1 MMNPIFMVSGSSLA
15 FPDKKKRKAKQ
26 SRTATPSSPD
36 RRERTSLQNPGE
48 ASIEAA
54 CRDHQKSSGASW
66 VQLETIWRQLETIW
80 GQLGAAGGQTEAPG
94 SHLGAKV
101 ADYPI
106 IYYKSSHR
114 PSNVSIFT
122 CFRALGTP
130 KSHVYPIIYI
140 SKSTF

>member
-1 MMNPIFMVSGSSLA
+1 M
-15 FPDKKKRKAKQ
+15 
-26 SRTATPSSPD
+26 
-36 RRERTSLQNPGE
+36 
-48 ASIEAA
+48 EAA

-80 GQLGAAGGQTEAPG
+80 GQLGAAGGQTEAAG

-101 ADYPI
+101 ADYLI

-114 PSNVSIFT
+114 PSNVPIFT